1 MSNKML
7 RSVLAAAFSAGLMF
21 GAISTLGSAG
31 HGELAGPT
39 SAQLQAVPPPDLA
52 WDSVPVDA
60 TATQARNVVASDL
73 AWDLVPMK
81 PAQP

>member
-1 MSNKML
+1 ML

-31 HGELAGPT
+31 DGEPAGST
-39 SAQLQAVPPPDLA
+39 SRQLQAAPPPDLA
-52 WDSVPVDA
+52 WDSIPADA
-60 TATQARNVVASDL
+60 PAGQARSMAASDL
-73 AWDLVPMK
+73 AWDLVPTK